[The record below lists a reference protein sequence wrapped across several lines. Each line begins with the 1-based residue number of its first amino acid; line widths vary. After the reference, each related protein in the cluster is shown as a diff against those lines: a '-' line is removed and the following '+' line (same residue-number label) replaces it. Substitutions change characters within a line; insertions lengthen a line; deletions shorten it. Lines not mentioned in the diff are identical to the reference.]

1 MLNNKKT
8 KKEKTEEEKK
18 IVEEL
23 KEAIEKEEE
32 TAEEDELTPVEEL
45 SCRVAGHLAFMAAE
59 RFEPIADE
67 MGMEAAK
74 KIVMR
79 IEISDY
85 KTAVRMLQAL
95 FLAKGMVHAA
105 EDLDILD
112 NCEEYDSDAYFIFVD
127 SLFDTDIFDWYSIEN
142 LFDEFRKDGPEEEGD
157 REVDIWETL

>member
-1 MLNNKKT
+1 MKSREDRQEGSDMLNNKKT
-8 KKEKTEEEKK
+8 KKENTEEEKK

-23 KEAIEKEEE
+23 KEAIEKAEE
-32 TAEEDELTPVEEL
+32 AAEDELTPVEEL

-74 KIVMR
+74 KFVTR

-85 KTAVRMLQAL
+85 KTAVRMLQAM

-105 EDLDILD
+105 EELDIMD
-112 NCEEYDSDAYFIFVD
+112 HCEEYDNDAYFIFMD

-142 LFDEFRKDGPEEEGD
+142 LFD
-157 REVDIWETL
+157 